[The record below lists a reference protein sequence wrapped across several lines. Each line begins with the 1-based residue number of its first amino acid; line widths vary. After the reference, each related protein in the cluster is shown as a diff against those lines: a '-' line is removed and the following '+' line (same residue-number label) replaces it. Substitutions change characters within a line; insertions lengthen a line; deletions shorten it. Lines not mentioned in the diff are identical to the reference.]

1 MIIYLEHIME
11 YQGFP
16 DSSLVNNRPANAG
29 DTDLIPGSERYPR
42 EGNGNPLLYSFL
54 GNPMDRGAWWAT
66 YCPWGCKRVGYNLGT
81 KQQQNDNEIQKKAF
95 NTLMWV

>member
-1 MIIYLEHIME
+1 
-11 YQGFP
+11 
-16 DSSLVNNRPANAG
+16 
-29 DTDLIPGSERYPR
+29 
-42 EGNGNPLLYSFL
+42 
-54 GNPMDRGAWWAT
+54 MDRGAWWAT